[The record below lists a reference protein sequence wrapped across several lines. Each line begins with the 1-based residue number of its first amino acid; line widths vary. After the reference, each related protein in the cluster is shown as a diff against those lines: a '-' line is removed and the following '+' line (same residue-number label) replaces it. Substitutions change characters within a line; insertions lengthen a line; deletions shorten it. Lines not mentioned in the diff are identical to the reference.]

1 MKNYLFIKDRYQI
14 HLWLNGYKYII
25 YKDGRILAFCKNNVE
40 PAVINLHQQL
50 IKLNLL
56 KNEGIT
62 YQLIYKRC
70 FMTTTFDKNK
80 MIQLKAL
87 YPISFDKKSFKN
99 CFNIY
104 VPYNEINGI
113 QYKLFNNG
121 TIQFSIN
128 HFDSFFITF
137 KKLIHSLNS

>member
-50 IKLNLL
+50 IELKLL
-56 KNEGIT
+56 KKDDIT

-70 FMTTTFDKNK
+70 FMTTTLDKNK

-99 CFNIY
+99 CCNIY
-104 VPYNEINGI
+104 VPYNDINGI